1 MNEIELQDI
10 TDNQFQLYMNL
21 ITNIRSKYEE
31 NTFVLDYDW
40 NDYRDYYFRKFTDWK
55 EFKKDRLNILIEG
68 KERSLKE
75 FVIFNSDKP
84 VGFIAY
90 KRLSGNRYE
99 FIFDSECNEPSREV
113 CRKIFEVLN
122 SFFENSDAK
131 QICYLANKTGDIE
144 VFKKCGI
151 EIIENIVTSKL
162 KKEEIDFENLK
173 SIVESNEYAKSLDL
187 KLFRTIPE
195 EIFEKY
201 IDYMNDLLKAKEH
214 HNPEREEFTKYRKED
229 LLRSIRI
236 DEEDGDPMYM
246 FMLFDKESIAGSC
259 KVYIEREDDGV
270 FIQHCG
276 GLTGVAENYRGK
288 GLAKFLKARM
298 YLKISED
305 YPGFRHA
312 ITDTYPWN
320 KYMYRINEELGF
332 RIFNEG
338 IIFKFTKSNLEKLK
352 NNLL

>member
-1 MNEIELQDI
+1 MNVIELQDI
-10 TDNQFQLYMNL
+10 TDNQFQLYVNL
-21 ITNIRSKYEE
+21 IANIRSKYEE
-31 NTFVLDYDW
+31 DTFILDYDW

-55 EFKKDRLNILIEG
+55 KFKKDRLNILIEG

-162 KKEEIDFENLK
+162 KKEDMNFDRFK
-173 SIVESNEYAKSLDL
+173 SIVNGNEYAMNLDL
-187 KLFRTIPE
+187 KLFRKFPE
-195 EIFEKY
+195 EISEIY
-201 IDYMNDLLKAKEH
+201 IDYMNDILKAKEL
-214 HNPEREEFTKYRKED
+214 HNPKRKEFIKYREVD
-229 LLRSIRI
+229 LLKSIKA
-236 DEEDGDPMYM
+236 DEEDGDPMYL
-246 FMLFDKESIAGSC
+246 FMLFDNDNIAGSC
-259 KVYIEREDDGV
+259 RVYIEKEDDSA

-288 GLAKFLKARM
+288 GLAKYLKASM

-320 KYMYRINEELGF
+320 KYMFRINEELGF

-338 IIFKFTKSNLEKLK
+338 SIFKFTKSNLEKLIK
-352 NNLL
+352 

>member
-1 MNEIELQDI
+1 
-10 TDNQFQLYMNL
+10 MNL
-21 ITNIRSKYEE
+21 ITNIRNKYKE
-31 NTFVLDYDW
+31 NSFVLDYDW
-40 NDYRDYYFRKFTDWK
+40 NEYRDYFFREYSDYR
-55 EFKKDRLNILIEG
+55 EFKESRIRIIENSSKVYLNEYILF
-68 KERSLKE
+68 KEE
-75 FVIFNSDKP
+75 NP
-84 VGFIAY
+84 VAFIAY

-99 FIFDSECNEPSREV
+99 FIFDTEFTELTDDV
-113 CRKIFEVLN
+113 CKMIFKVLI
-122 SFFENSDAK
+122 SFFENTDAK
-131 QICYLANKTGDIE
+131 QICYLANKSSDIE
-144 VFKKCGI
+144 VFNKYGI

-162 KKEEIDFENLK
+162 LKKDMDFEKLK
-173 SIVESNEYAKSLDL
+173 SIVNANEYAKSLDL
-187 KLFRTIPE
+187 KLFRKIPE
-195 EIFEKY
+195 DIFERY
-201 IDYMNDLLKAKEH
+201 IDYMNDVLKAKEH
-214 HNPEREEFTKYRKED
+214 HNPDREEFTKYRKEN

-288 GLAKFLKARM
+288 GLAKYLKASM
-298 YLKISED
+298 YMKISED

-320 KYMYRINEELGF
+320 TYMYRINEELGF